1 MTTKK
6 MVTKKIGVDMNEF
19 EVILV
24 QNDLAKR
31 GIEHYTMRPGN
42 DCIWVSYGLV
52 ECYYIFRDGQIADIQ
67 ID

>member
-1 MTTKK
+1 MTTKLMATRK
-6 MVTKKIGVDMNEF
+6 NIEMNEF

-24 QNDLAKR
+24 RDDLAKKD
-31 GIEHYTMRPGN
+31 IQNYEMRPGN

-52 ECYYIFRDGQIADIQ
+52 DCYYIFRGGRIVDIQ

>member
-1 MTTKK
+1 M
-6 MVTKKIGVDMNEF
+6 MQELNEF

-24 QNDLAKR
+24 HEDMRQR
-31 GIEHYTMRPGN
+31 GIVNYSMQPGN

-52 ECYYIFRDGQIADIQ
+52 NAYYIFCNSQIHDVQ

>member
-1 MTTKK
+1 M
-6 MVTKKIGVDMNEF
+6 MNELNEF

-24 QNDLAKR
+24 HEDMRQK
-31 GIEHYTMRPGN
+31 GIVNYSMRPGN

-52 ECYYIFRDGQIADIQ
+52 NAYYIFRNGQIADVQ